1 MQIGKYNEYE
11 LLQIKLIQVVC
22 SIISDN
28 NQLKKTTDYVYKSS
42 ILKWYHITSITLQN
56 TISNTEFVINKNK
69 SDYIFLFRVN

>member
-11 LLQIKLIQVVC
+11 LLQIKLIQIVC

-42 ILKWYHITSITLQN
+42 NLKWYHITSITLQN
-56 TISNTEFVINKNK
+56 TISNTEFVINK
-69 SDYIFLFRVN
+69 